1 MIYGANVGK
10 KRGNNNIDTTLYINI
25 ASNKKKKKGNDLWGV
40 VCREK
45 KEKHEEGW
53 VGSSVTIGKEKWER
67 KGHTF
72 FVATVV
78 GKADR

>member
-25 ASNKKKKKGNDLWGV
+25 ASNKKKKGNDLSGV

-53 VGSSVTIGKEKWER
+53 VGRSNR
-67 KGHTF
+67 KGEMGKDGSHF
-72 FVATVV
+72 FRCYGGV
-78 GKADR
+78 GKADRY

>member
-53 VGSSVTIGKEKWER
+53 VGSNRKGEMGKE
-67 KGHTF
+67 GSHF
-72 FVATVV
+72 FRRNSFIT
-78 GKADR
+78 